1 MSNSSQ
7 IYFAVLQSSL
17 LLFAAGC
24 ASDKLS
30 NPQVKAATAQTVS
43 CHTSNDP
50 FAEGTD
56 LAESAKALAKT
67 ARSTAD
73 WNAVAVSWL
82 QAIQQLQTVPLK
94 DPKRIFAQKKVKE
107 YLGALDNAQQKA
119 LQNRSLLS
127 FPTFNSQLL
136 DEQLLLYLSYIA
148 AMGVPDVLIVGSSR
162 SLQGVDPQ
170 QLQQSL
176 ATQGKGELK
185 VFNFG
190 INGATAQ
197 VIDLLL
203 RQVLTPEQLPKLII
217 WADGTR
223 AFNSGRTDRTYNA
236 IASSPGYQQILAGIR
251 PSWPVQTPVTV
262 TPCPSPPSSPTP
274 TTTPSQTRSPL
285 KIFLALTA
293 SDSKVATTDASGF
306 LPLENRFDPET
317 YYQKFPKVS
326 GKYDSDYANFQLTGK
341 QGDALNAVT
350 NFTKNQ
356 KISLIILNLPLTEE
370 YLDPFR
376 RRYEQEFNQAVE
388 KLSKDQGFI
397 FINFSQL
404 WLDRYHYFLDPSHL
418 NRYGAAAVSQQLAQ
432 EKRIIWPVRSPETP
446 AK

>member
-7 IYFAVLQSSL
+7 LYFAVLQSSL

-24 ASDKLS
+24 APDKLS
-30 NPQVKAATAQTVS
+30 NPQINAATAQTVS
-43 CHTSNDP
+43 CHASNDP
-50 FAEGTD
+50 LAEGTN

-67 ARSTAD
+67 ARSAAD
-73 WNAVAVSWL
+73 WNAVAMNWL
-82 QAIQQLQTVPLK
+82 QAIQQLQAVPLK

-107 YLGALDNAQQKA
+107 YLGALENAQQKA

-148 AMGVPDVLIVGSSR
+148 AVGVPDVLIVGSSR

-170 QLQQSL
+170 QLEQSL
-176 ATQGKGELK
+176 ASQGKGELK

-197 VIDLLL
+197 VVDLLL
-203 RQVLTPEQLPKLII
+203 RQILTPEQLPQLII

-251 PSWPVQTPVTV
+251 PRWPVPPPASV
-262 TPCPSPPSSPTP
+262 TPCPPPSSPTP
-274 TTTPSQTRSPL
+274 TTIPSQTLSPL
-285 KIFLALTA
+285 KISLALTV
-293 SDSKVATTDASGF
+293 SNSKVATTDSSGF
-306 LPLENRFDPET
+306 LPLDNRFDPET

-341 QGDALNAVT
+341 QGDALNAVS

-356 KISLIILNLPLTEE
+356 KISLIIVNLPLTEE
-370 YLDPFR
+370 YLDSFR
-376 RRYEQEFNQAVE
+376 RRYEQEFNQSLQQ
-388 KLSKDQGFI
+388 LSKDKGFV

-404 WLDRYHYFLDPSHL
+404 WLDRYNYFLDPSHL
-418 NRYGAAAVSQQLAQ
+418 NRYGAAAVAQQLAQ
-432 EKRIIWPVRSPETP
+432 ESAIVWPFPRQ
-446 AK
+446 